1 MNGESAT
8 EAGGTAPAP
17 QPRRQGTSAWVAA
30 GFLVLLGA
38 LVVVN
43 QMASTSGP
51 PIKWVENDLDGALR
65 QIAGP
70 KQRLFLYLYE
80 PNDPTYERNERE
92 VFAQRWAREP
102 LAHVVCCRVALR
114 SDAPSAKLEQEFAY
128 KGNPLFLII
137 TKNRTAMSRTEG
149 AVTES
154 EFFTYI
160 SGPATRAP
168 KPE

>member
-8 EAGGTAPAP
+8 EAGPAAPDQ
-17 QPRRQGTSAWVAA
+17 QPPRKRSSAWVAV

-51 PIKWVENDLDGALR
+51 PIKWVDNDLDGALR
-65 QIAGP
+65 QLTGA
-70 KQRLFLYLYE
+70 KQRLFLYLYD

-102 LAHVVCCRVALR
+102 LAKAVCCRVALR
-114 SDAPSAKLEQEFAY
+114 ADATSAKLESEFAY
-128 KGNPLFLII
+128 KDKPLLLVL
-137 TKNRTAMSRTEG
+137 TRNRTAISRTEG
-149 AVTES
+149 AVTER
-154 EFFTYI
+154 EFYTYVTL
-160 SGPATRAP
+160 PVERAH
-168 KPE
+168 KPG